1 MNYAVVPSLG
11 FSLLLLASG
20 LVAQAVP
27 AAAAKNPRELGKVA
41 WLRDYHKA
49 VAKSR
54 TANRPIF
61 LFFQEVPG

>member
-1 MNYAVVPSLG
+1 MNNALILRVG
-11 FSLLLLASG
+11 AGILLLVSG

-49 VAKSR
+49 MARSKKINKPV
-54 TANRPIF
+54 F
-61 LFFQEVPG
+61 LLFQEVPG

>member
-1 MNYAVVPSLG
+1 MSCAPVLLVGASI
-11 FSLLLLASG
+11 LLLASG

-41 WLRDYHKA
+41 WLRDHDKA

-54 TANRPIF
+54 KAKRPIF

>member
-1 MNYAVVPSLG
+1 MNHASVPLLG
-11 FSLLLLASG
+11 ASILLLVCG

-41 WLRDYHKA
+41 WLRDYHEA
-49 VAKSR
+49 VARSR